1 MLNKK
6 ILPLMLCTGIVTS
19 TPFIGENFTTFAEMN
34 QKQSMFSDVPQE
46 HWAYPAIKHLTNQG
60 IIAGYGNN
68 IFGMGDEITRE
79 QVAALI
85 DRTLK
90 IHASDTFQNPYHDI
104 IDEQSTM
111 FFDAILNVTQLGIFR
126 GDEHG
131 NFRPKDT
138 VTRAEMAQII
148 AKTFQLK
155 AKEASIFDDVSQ
167 NHWAFKAIQAVKSNG
182 IALGIGHNQFAPDMK
197 VTREQYA
204 QFLYKA
210 ILATQYGSKK
220 IILDN
225 NQNMYVAQKSGNECW
240 FASYLMTINYI
251 NGSQSDYATEK
262 QMLSETELMKQY
274 KKIAALDPFIG
285 GGGADLVVSCLNQ
298 DPTLHYKHSFYSKNT
313 PDSILTSL
321 TNNKPVILGLNYG
334 NNFGHYI
341 VIVGIEK
348 NINNCT
354 LWYYDPRNPKTD
366 GTPRKGTLQN
376 DSFENKKI
384 GDIISM

>member
-19 TPFIGENFTTFAEMN
+19 TPFIGENLTTFAEMN

-111 FFDAILNVTQLGIFR
+111 FLDAILNVTQLGIFR

-138 VTRAEMAQII
+138 VTRAEMVQII
-148 AKTFQLK
+148 TKTS
-155 AKEASIFDDVSQ
+155 KETSIFDDVSR
-167 NHWAFKAIQAVKSNG
+167 NYWDFKAIRAVKSNG
-182 IALGIGHNQFAPDMK
+182 IALGIGNNQFAPDMK

-204 QFLYKA
+204 QFLYKT
-210 ILATQYGSKK
+210 ILATQYDSKK
-220 IILDN
+220 
-225 NQNMYVAQKSGNECW
+225 
-240 FASYLMTINYI
+240 
-251 NGSQSDYATEK
+251 
-262 QMLSETELMKQY
+262 
-274 KKIAALDPFIG
+274 
-285 GGGADLVVSCLNQ
+285 
-298 DPTLHYKHSFYSKNT
+298 
-313 PDSILTSL
+313 
-321 TNNKPVILGLNYG
+321 
-334 NNFGHYI
+334 
-341 VIVGIEK
+341 
-348 NINNCT
+348 
-354 LWYYDPRNPKTD
+354 YY
-366 GTPRKGTLQN
+366 
-376 DSFENKKI
+376 
-384 GDIISM
+384 